1 MGNTCAQWRVTP
13 WEECSTS
20 CGNGTQSRRI
30 SCEHHDENMCRR
42 HEKPRSTQACPGI
55 PCPVWRTGDWS
66 DCSVSCGKGVET
78 RNITC
83 EEGHVN
89 FTCSASEKP
98 IMVRPCLQKVRH
110 CNCSGGKSCHIF
122 FDGSYT
128 YRRIMLE
135 ISSI

>member
-20 CGNGTQSRRI
+20 CGNGTQIRRV

-42 HEKPRSTQACPGI
+42 HEKPRSTQACPDI

-66 DCSVSCGKGVET
+66 DCSVSCGNGVET

-110 CNCSGGKSCHIF
+110 CNYSGGKSCHIF
-122 FDGSYT
+122 FYGSYT
-128 YRRIMLE
+128 YRRLMLE